1 MYRAKIGLI
10 VAGVLAVLTVAVHW
24 SLTSGLNE
32 SIRRDVSDEL
42 TRAQKL
48 FSQSARLESIDF
60 TNLAAGFAR
69 ETEFVR
75 AWAVPDITQRRQAL
89 FVAVEA
95 RNARLEKLS
104 RKADIIAV
112 TDTEGRV
119 LVRDL
124 NPNVMYGDNLK
135 AKYPS
140 VAIALSGT
148 PNKDIWNFDG
158 RALRV
163 AAAPMHGGDG
173 RLTGA
178 LLVGF
183 VMTDKEARA
192 KKELFGTEVAY
203 TLDNR
208 VVATSFVAGG
218 EGDAAKE
225 DVERAKELSA
235 SVFQAGSPALAAFGA
250 EKPSDIFPVKVRA
263 EEYLAVVAP
272 LPGNAVS
279 KTGGVILLQSLTQ
292 ALKPVG
298 TAGATV
304 LIFGVLALLTAVGA
318 SVLTARRFLSPLD
331 QVEGGVAEVINGNL
345 DYEFTKASPDYEG
358 LANALNVML
367 ARLLGRPEPSEELDG
382 DQAADA
388 ARRWRADAMF
398 VEDIDA
404 GQVAAASAAGPVADQ
419 SALQLANEPVERY
432 YKRTYDE
439 FIAAKR
445 RVGEKVDGVSFDS
458 FRAKLSQN
466 ETALKGK
473 YKCKMV
479 RFRVVVQGSQ
489 VTLKPVPIF

>member
-158 RALRV
+158 R
-163 AAAPMHGGDG
+163 
-173 RLTGA
+173 LTGA

-218 EGDAAKE
+218 EGDA
-225 DVERAKELSA
+225 R
-235 SVFQAGSPALAAFGA
+235 
-250 EKPSDIFPVKVRA
+250 
-263 EEYLAVVAP
+263 
-272 LPGNAVS
+272 
-279 KTGGVILLQSLTQ
+279 
-292 ALKPVG
+292 
-298 TAGATV
+298 
-304 LIFGVLALLTAVGA
+304 
-318 SVLTARRFLSPLD
+318 
-331 QVEGGVAEVINGNL
+331 
-345 DYEFTKASPDYEG
+345 
-358 LANALNVML
+358 
-367 ARLLGRPEPSEELDG
+367 SEE
-382 DQAADA
+382 
-388 ARRWRADAMF
+388 RR
-398 VEDIDA
+398 
-404 GQVAAASAAGPVADQ
+404 
-419 SALQLANEPVERY
+419 
-432 YKRTYDE
+432 
-439 FIAAKR
+439 
-445 RVGEKVDGVSFDS
+445 
-458 FRAKLSQN
+458 
-466 ETALKGK
+466 
-473 YKCKMV
+473 
-479 RFRVVVQGSQ
+479 
-489 VTLKPVPIF
+489 